1 MKSSISWV
9 TLAYD
14 LYCFHRSQ
22 VPQLDY
28 STSCYSNYVISR
40 LLRTSTDGEL
50 VVWVG
55 GLDSWDPL
63 MEKILT

>member
-1 MKSSISWV
+1 MIYTV
-9 TLAYD
+9 
-14 LYCFHRSQ
+14 FHRSQ

-28 STSCYSNYVISR
+28 STSCYSNYLI
-40 LLRTSTDGEL
+40 STDGEL
-50 VVWVG
+50 VVLVG